1 MTMCRRLVTI
11 LASLALAT
19 ALPGCGGNGND
30 TPATEDNGPT
40 TSPTG
45 ETTTP
50 PETVGPRVG
59 NVLSVVLPDAFVQG
73 SQAFDDDPIRAGQSV
88 STNAGGS
95 VDFGLDQKLE
105 RCRLFQ
111 DSEVVAAPAGGVLL
125 RYQRGTALCFTTADP
140 SIGLTVGPSD
150 VEFAMSDPLFGVT
163 VTGEQLTLRVVQG
176 VIDVRSSAPGGGGP
190 LLVGPGQQVTV
201 VGGSVPSTAED
212 FNPES
217 LPRDQAE
224 TVSQFRQIIP
234 PPTFDPP
241 DPADS
246 PGLRRILA
254 ENETIRVGIDSRFAG
269 DPAQET
275 ETPDWDFADAFFIF
289 LAVHWG
295 IGSSPVALQPEEAGP
310 ALQEGAIDVFVTPE
324 PSSEVASFPLFGG
337 LEARTWSV
345 SFVAAD
351 ELLGNALRDFVR
363 ASLQG
368 QDYVITYSQAF
379 GVDHPPLEPLRP
391 LLGL

>member
-1 MTMCRRLVTI
+1 MRRRLLTI

-19 ALPGCGGNGND
+19 ALPGCGGSND
-30 TPATEDNGPT
+30 TPAEDNGAT

-45 ETTTP
+45 GTTTP
-50 PETVGPRVG
+50 PETVGPQVG

-163 VTGEQLTLRVVQG
+163 VAGEQLTLRVVQG
-176 VIDVRSSAPGGGGP
+176 VIDVRSSAPEGGGP

-201 VGGSVPSTAED
+201 VGGNVPSTAED

-234 PPTFDPP
+234 PPSFDPP
-241 DPADS
+241 DPAGS
-246 PGLRRILA
+246 AGLQRILA
-254 ENETIRVGIDSRFAG
+254 ENQSIRVGIDSRFAG
-269 DPAQET
+269 DPLEET
-275 ETPDWDFADAFFIF
+275 ETPDWDFVDFFF
-289 LAVHWG
+289 LLLAGHWRV
-295 IGSSPVALQPEEAGP
+295 GSTPTALQPEEALP

-324 PSSEVASFPLFGG
+324 PSPELASFPLFGG
-337 LEARTWSV
+337 LEGRTWSV

-351 ELLGNALRDFVR
+351 ELLGRALRNFVR

-379 GVDHPPLEPLRP
+379 GIDHPPLEPLRP
-391 LLGL
+391 LLGF

>member
-1 MTMCRRLVTI
+1 MRGRFVTI

-19 ALPGCGGNGND
+19 VLPGCGGSND
-30 TPATEDNGPT
+30 TPATEDNGTT
-40 TSPTG
+40 TSPTEG
-45 ETTTP
+45 TTTP

-59 NVLSVVLPDAFVQG
+59 SVLTVVLPDAFVQG

-105 RCRLFQ
+105 KCRLFQ
-111 DSEVVAAPAGGVLL
+111 DSEVVAAPAGGILL

-140 SIGLTVGPSD
+140 SIALTVGPSD

-176 VIDVRSSAPGGGGP
+176 VVDVRSSAPEGGGP

-201 VGGSVPSTAED
+201 VGGNVPSTAED
-212 FNPES
+212 FNSES
-217 LPRDQAE
+217 LPRDQRE
-224 TVSQFRQIIP
+224 TVSEFRQIIP
-234 PPTFDPP
+234 PPNFDPP

-246 PGLRRILA
+246 PGLQRILA
-254 ENETIRVGIDSRFAG
+254 QIQTIRVGIDSRFAG
-269 DPAQET
+269 DPVEET
-275 ETPDWDFADAFFIF
+275 ETPDWDFADAFFLF
-289 LAVHWG
+289 LASHWG
-295 IGSSPVALQPEEAGP
+295 IDSSPMALQPKDADS
-310 ALQEGAIDVFVTPE
+310 ALQDGAIDVFITPE
-324 PSSEVASFPLFGG
+324 PSSEFGSFPLFGG

-351 ELLGNALRDFVR
+351 ELLGSALRDFVR

-368 QDYVITYSQAF
+368 QAYVITYSQAF
-379 GVDHPPLEPLRP
+379 GVDHPPLEPLRS